1 MKSPIEN
8 FSEIT
13 FAASPLAYRPS
24 PCLSSNNRCNIPRYT
39 AQTKT
44 TIKSTKQL
52 PPTLLPPRG
61 ENRKQR
67 VWKTATIAFA
77 ITAVAIRSVIFGC
90 PLKIRVS
97 PKKIKKYNVRNDIAS
112 QLSYVVPLPE
122 LDVKP
127 VLSDVLDE
135 SAHKFHT
142 LTSLLSCPDQASFPW
157 SAHIIVPP
165 KKIVKKL
172 EHNF

>member
-24 PCLSSNNRCNIPRYT
+24 PCLSSYNRCNIPIIPLKPKPRSR
-39 AQTKT
+39 AQ
-44 TIKSTKQL
+44 SNFP

-90 PLKIRVS
+90 PLKNKKG
-97 PKKIKKYNVRNDIAS
+97 KKIQCLFSIAS
-112 QLSYVVPLPE
+112 QLSYAVPLPE

-142 LTSLLSCPDQASFPW
+142 LTSLLSCPDRRTLPLIRAYYS
-157 SAHIIVPP
+157 SA
-165 KKIVKKL
+165 
-172 EHNF
+172 